1 MIYKFE
7 AIQKNIFRSSVEA
20 ESEEEALQKIK
31 DNEYAI
37 EKVKLENIGLEDIKF
52 VYNEDK

>member
-7 AIQKNIFRSSVEA
+7 AIQKNIFRSIVEA

-37 EKVKLENIGLEDIKF
+37 EKVDLENIGLEDIKF